1 MVPWQQSFPVPT
13 CQGCGEGLIW
23 QIVDR
28 GTPIVLSRSELR
40 EEGIVSSCPSQLTAS
55 VGRCSEP
62 QAAAG
67 ITFMLGSMDRLVS
80 KSFVVNFYARA
91 RVSESSQLFITSI
104 MSILT
109 VIAIDERNRRL
120 QSGHAQHLLGLL
132 YSDLQRPRWAPKT
145 PSLDFEASF
154 WLPNIFYGC
163 GLDHDE
169 RTHYLGH
176 QSGDFEFADVRVEG
190 VGAVNL
196 SRVFSS

>member
-1 MVPWQQSFPVPT
+1 MPT

-91 RVSESSQLFITSI
+91 SGIRKLSAVYHQYYEHFDGHRHRREKTDDCSQVMLSTSWDYYT
-104 MSILT
+104 LT
-109 VIAIDERNRRL
+109 FNVR
-120 QSGHAQHLLGLL
+120 G
-132 YSDLQRPRWAPKT
+132 WAPKT

-154 WLPNIFYGC
+154 GFLIFFMDAGS
-163 GLDHDE
+163 DHDE